1 MVDSLHLQSVAWALT
16 TALELVLLFLL
27 LRQKA
32 VPDYPLFT
40 TYVVSVILQS
50 IGVAKLHQMTWL
62 DRWTAWKLAWGTQ
75 AVVTVT
81 RSLAIVE
88 LARKIVGTYSG
99 IWLLAKRLLAL
110 VALCALGYALI
121 PSRGQW
127 QWFVL
132 NGVRG
137 FELAAAAVIV
147 TMLLFARFY
156 SLPIRPL
163 PRALATGFCL
173 YSSFYVIN
181 YSLLEKIV
189 QQYGDFWN
197 FLGIVTFMASLFLWI
212 GAAAR
217 YVRAENEAR
226 PATLP
231 PELYGKLSSE
241 VNLRLHLLNRQLMLL
256 LDARGRRP

>member
-27 LRQKA
+27 VRRNA
-32 VPDYPLFT
+32 VRNYPLFT
-40 TYVVSVILQS
+40 AYLVSAILQS
-50 IGVAKLHQMTWL
+50 FGVAQLHRMAEL
-62 DRWTAWKLAWGTQ
+62 DRWTAWELAWGTQ
-75 AVVTVT
+75 AVVTIM

-88 LARKIVGTYSG
+88 LAGKIVGAYSG
-99 IWLLAKRLLAL
+99 IWLLGKRLFLL
-110 VALCALGYALI
+110 VAFCVLAYALI
-121 PSRGQW
+121 LSKGQW
-127 QWFVL
+127 QWFIL
-132 NGVRG
+132 NAVRG

-156 SLPIRPL
+156 ALPIRPL
-163 PRALATGFCL
+163 PRALAIGFCL

-197 FLGIVTFMASLFLWI
+197 FLGIMTFMASLLLWI
-212 GAAAR
+212 TTAAG
-217 YVRAENEAR
+217 YVAAEDKVR
-226 PATLP
+226 PATIP

-256 LDARGRRP
+256 LNAGERRP

>member
-1 MVDSLHLQSVAWALT
+1 MVDSLHLQSAAWALT
-16 TALELVLLFLL
+16 TALELMLLFLL
-27 LRQKA
+27 LRRKA
-32 VPDYPLFT
+32 ARNYPWFAAYLA
-40 TYVVSVILQS
+40 SAILQS
-50 IGVAKLHQMTWL
+50 FGVAQLQQMTWL

-75 AVVTVT
+75 AVVTIM

-88 LARKIVGTYSG
+88 LAGKIVGAYSG
-99 IWLLAKRLLAL
+99 IWLLGKRLLTLVGLCVLAYAL
-110 VALCALGYALI
+110 VL
-121 PSRGQW
+121 SRGQW

-156 SLPIRPL
+156 SLPIRPM
-163 PRALATGFCL
+163 PRALAIGFCL

-181 YSLLEKIV
+181 YTMLEKII

-197 FLGIVTFMASLFLWI
+197 FLSMVTFMASLLLWI

-217 YVRAENEAR
+217 YAAAEDEVR
-226 PATLP
+226 PATIP

-256 LDARGRRP
+256 LQAGERRP